1 MRQCLSGDNPTQ
13 GTNACRAQS
22 HNILTVCSRC
32 LQLLGLRGRE
42 KYLER
47 EVTAAYDTLAGTPL
61 EEGYSP
67 RVAAGR
73 LAVLGQ
79 AVQHLRSTNGQAPL
93 MGAGLEVEWDH
104 LNGALALMQEVG
116 GSCRWRLLCWQ
127 SRSGAQAAQWR
138 RYCAATWG
146 LHVQC
151 PSVFVLQPAVCRR
164 WGGKGQPQMMR
175 GSEGLDGAVL
185 GARSDI
191 NFDWWS

>member
-1 MRQCLSGDNPTQ
+1 MQVHPEPCGSAYPAHNPTR

-146 LHVQC
+146 PHVQC
-151 PSVFVLQPAVCRR
+151 LQSLCCSQQCAEGGV
-164 WGGKGQPQMMR
+164 GKGNPK
-175 GSEGLDGAVL
+175 
-185 GARSDI
+185 
-191 NFDWWS
+191 

>member
-1 MRQCLSGDNPTQ
+1 MHAEHNHTAKPT
-13 GTNACRAQS
+13 
-22 HNILTVCSRC
+22 VYSRC

-79 AVQHLRSTNGQAPL
+79 AVQHLRGTKGQAPL

-116 GSCRWRLLCWQ
+116 GSCRWRPLQVEAFVLAVQEWCIGCALEAVPRCRHG
-127 SRSGAQAAQWR
+127 SR
-138 RYCAATWG
+138 WG
-146 LHVQC
+146 PRVQC
-151 PSVFVLQPAVCRR
+151 LHCLQCSSSVQKVGWEGSTGYDVRQ
-164 WGGKGQPQMMR
+164 R
-175 GSEGLDGAVL
+175 GSCSSGPLRTV
-185 GARSDI
+185 
-191 NFDWWS
+191 

>member
-1 MRQCLSGDNPTQ
+1 MQAPSGATFIATCRFILSRTQCRSSAQPSIATK
-13 GTNACRAQS
+13 ACRAQS
-22 HNILTVCSRC
+22 HNTPTVCSRC

-67 RVAAGR
+67 RVAEGR

-79 AVQHLRSTNGQAPL
+79 AVQHLRSTQGQAPR

-116 GSCRWRLLCWQ
+116 GGGLQVEAWGTGCALEAVPRCHHGL
-127 SRSGAQAAQWR
+127 R
-138 RYCAATWG
+138 RG
-146 LHVQC
+146 PRVQC
-151 PSVFVLQPAVCRR
+151 LPSLRCSRQRAE
-164 WGGKGQPQMMR
+164 GKGNI
-175 GSEGLDGAVL
+175 S
-185 GARSDI
+185 
-191 NFDWWS
+191 

>member
-1 MRQCLSGDNPTQ
+1 MQQCQSSPQPNTAWS
-13 GTNACRAQS
+13 ACRAQS
-22 HNILTVCSRC
+22 NNTPAVCSRC

-79 AVQHLRSTNGQAPL
+79 AVQHLRSAKGQAPHI
-93 MGAGLEVEWDH
+93 GAGLEVEWDH

-116 GSCRWRLLCWQ
+116 GSCRWRLLAGSPDVGTGCALEAVP
-127 SRSGAQAAQWR
+127 RCR
-138 RYCAATWG
+138 RG
-146 LHVQC
+146 LRWAPRVQC
-151 PSVFVLQPAVCRR
+151 LDSLRCSQQCAEGGV
-164 WGGKGQPQMMR
+164 GKGNP
-175 GSEGLDGAVL
+175 
-185 GARSDI
+185 
-191 NFDWWS
+191 